1 MRRFRAESH
10 DSDLDLTPA
19 RLILITAQRNPPL
32 LRWIWLFS
40 RRYVFFTGTFCFFSA
55 FFLYIPAHLA
65 FFWRAPRWTVGA
77 ADFSGGAHGVTLRL
91 GGGSAIVGYGRF
103 FGRSIGLGASRDGVP
118 FLMAAPYRAC
128 IRSRSCRRDARF
140 ATTGEPADHPA

>member
-10 DSDLDLTPA
+10 DSALDLTPA

-40 RRYVFFTGTFCFFSA
+40 RRYGSFTADFCIFSA

-65 FFWRAPRWTVGA
+65 FFSRAPRWTVGT
-77 ADFSGGAHGVTLRL
+77 ADFPGGARVVTLRL

-103 FGRSIGLGASRDGVP
+103 FGRSIGLVTSRDSVA
-118 FLMAAPYRAC
+118 FDVTRALPQPKSGR
-128 IRSRSCRRDARF
+128 IIPQRVLN
-140 ATTGEPADHPA
+140 P